1 MGFFRYRW
9 VCFVGGFLVCC
20 LLALSSCQPQGGR
33 SAGPLASQ
41 SVSQAGNQ
49 LRNQLIVASPSDPAT
64 FNPSLNESLYS
75 VFGYLFEGLLKTN
88 GETGDLEPGMAEKW
102 EISPDKK
109 KVVFTLRPGLKWSDG
124 QPLTAADV
132 VFTFRDIYLNP
143 DVPSGTQDV
152 LKIGASE
159 KFPAVRQIG
168 DRQVEFTTP
177 EPFAPFIR
185 VCGGLSILPQHIL
198 GPTLK
203 AKDSKGNLKYLS
215 TWGTDSDPRLVVGNG
230 PYTMVE
236 YTPSQRVVFQRNPHY
251 WEKGSQGEVLP
262 KIERIVSQII
272 ESDANQLIRFRSGE
286 LDELNVKPEMFS
298 LLKREEDRVGFK
310 VLNGGPEAGT
320 RSISFNLNK
329 ALDAKG
335 KPVVDPVHSRW
346 FHEVKFRQAV
356 AYAIDRERI
365 RDNTYR
371 GLAQLLNSPIWS
383 ITPFFLK
390 PEEGLKVYNHD
401 PQKARQLLQEAGFTY
416 KNGDQDK
423 NGDENK
429 NSGELFDAQGNRV
442 TFTILVKAEEKS
454 RVDMTVQ
461 IAEDLKAIGIQ
472 ANTQV
477 VSFNTVLQ
485 RLTNRTWDCY
495 VGGFGGGGLD
505 PNSGANIWLSHGSLH
520 QFNQGPKAGDPPL
533 KGWEVSSW
541 EKEIDRLFAAGAQE
555 LDEKKRKVIY
565 GQFQKIVQ
573 EQLPFI
579 HLINELNLEAVRN
592 RVKGLRFS
600 AIGGAFW
607 NLPEL
612 TVLD

>member
-1 MGFFRYRW
+1 MGFFRHRW
-9 VCFVGGFLVCC
+9 VYFAISLLTGC
-20 LLALSSCQPQGGR
+20 LLVLTSCQMQGGR
-33 SAGPLASQ
+33 SPGLSSGAP
-41 SVSQAGNQ
+41 VS
-49 LRNQLIVASPSDPAT
+49 QLIVAAPSDPAT

-88 GETGDLEPGMAEKW
+88 GETGKLEPGMAEAW
-102 EISPDKK
+102 EIAPDKK
-109 KVVFTLRPGLKWSDG
+109 KVVFTLRSGLKWSDG

-143 DVPSGTQDV
+143 NVPSGTQDI
-152 LKIGASE
+152 LKIGASK
-159 KFPAVRQIG
+159 KFPSVRQVG

-177 EPFAPFIR
+177 EPFAPFLR
-185 VCGGLSILPQHIL
+185 VCGGLSILPKHIL
-198 GPTLK
+198 EPTIK

-215 TWGTDSDPRLVVGNG
+215 TWGTDSDPRKVVGSG

-236 YTPSQRVVFQRNPHY
+236 YTPSQRVVFQRNPYY
-251 WEKGSQGEVLP
+251 WDKGPQGEPLP
-262 KIERIVSQII
+262 KIERIVYQII

-286 LDELNVKPEMFS
+286 LDSLGVQAEMFS
-298 LLKREEDRVGFK
+298 LLKREEEKVGFK

-320 RSISFNLNK
+320 RNVSFNLNK
-329 ALDAKG
+329 ALDSKG
-335 KPVVDPVHSRW
+335 KPVVDPIHSRW

-356 AYAIDRERI
+356 AYSIDRERI

-390 PEEGLKVYNHD
+390 PEEGLKVYNYD
-401 PQKARQLLQEAGFTY
+401 PNKAKQLLQEAGFTY
-416 KNGDQDK
+416 KNG
-423 NGDENK
+423 N
-429 NSGELFDAQGNRV
+429 ELFDAQGNRV
-442 TFTILVKAEEKS
+442 KFTILVKAEEKS
-454 RVDMTVQ
+454 RVDMTAQ
-461 IAEDLKAIGIQ
+461 IAEDLRAIGID
-472 ANTQV
+472 ANPQV

-485 RLTNRTWDCY
+485 RLGNRTWDCY

-505 PNSGANIWLSHGSLH
+505 PNSGANIWLSNGSLH

-555 LDEKKRKVIY
+555 LDEAKRKVIY
-565 GQFQKIVQ
+565 GQFQQVVQ

-579 HLINELNLEAVRN
+579 HLVTGINLEAVRN
-592 RVKGLRFS
+592 RVQGLRFS

-612 TVLD
+612 TVVD